1 MSTEITL
8 IKSKDLSLAEV
19 SALNEGQLKYLLKR
33 TPKEALRKRPAKG
46 GGEWEYV
53 SGGWVKKQ
61 LNLLFG
67 FNWDFEITNQM
78 VLHGEA
84 IVQGK
89 LTCRSNGITIIKT
102 QFGNKDVVCRKG
114 TEMPL
119 SIGNDLK
126 AAATDCLKKCAAEIG
141 IAADIYNK
149 LDFEDV
155 AVVNESDVDRMITK
169 LNDLYMQKFDL
180 LTKQQVSDIERILD
194 KTNPEIKSFAKLHK
208 TLIEL

>member
-33 TPKEALRKRPAKG
+33 TPKEAVRKRPAKG

-61 LNLLFG
+61 LNLMFG

-102 QFGNKDVVCRKG
+102 QFGNKDVMMRKG
-114 TEMPL
+114 TEIPL

-141 IAADIYNK
+141 IAADVYNK

-155 AVVNESDVDRMITK
+155 AVVNESDVDRMISK

-180 LTKQQVSDIERILD
+180 LTKQQVTDIERILD
-194 KTNPEIKSFAKLHK
+194 KTNPEIKSFGKLHK
-208 TLIEL
+208 TLTDL

>member
-8 IKSKDLSLAEV
+8 IKSKDLSLAEI

-61 LNLLFG
+61 LNLMFG

-102 QFGNKDVVCRKG
+102 QFGNKDVMCRKG
-114 TEMPL
+114 TEIPL

-141 IAADIYNK
+141 IAADVYNK
-149 LDFEDV
+149 MDFEDV

-180 LTKQQVSDIERILD
+180 LTKQQVTDIERILD
-194 KTNPEIKSFAKLHK
+194 KEKPEIKSFAKLHK
-208 TLIEL
+208 TLTEL